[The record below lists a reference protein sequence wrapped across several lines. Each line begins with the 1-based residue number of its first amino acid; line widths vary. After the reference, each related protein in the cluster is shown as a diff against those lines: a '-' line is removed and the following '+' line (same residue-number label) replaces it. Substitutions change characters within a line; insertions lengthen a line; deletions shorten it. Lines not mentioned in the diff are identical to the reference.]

1 MPVANPVADAVS
13 SLLKPLGFR
22 RKSSSWYLENDET
35 VLIVNV
41 QRSQFGP
48 QYYLNFSVV
57 IRAISTVPQPKEYHG
72 DIRFRLEETL
82 PAHSHELCKK
92 LLNLE
97 YPLSDD
103 ERSLRLVELIKRHG
117 LRLLLTCNSEAGLK
131 EALESKSLP
140 DWTFSSAAR
149 AHLVERVTRAS
160 I

>member
-72 DIRFRLEETL
+72 DTASGSKRLC
-82 PAHSHELCKK
+82 P
-92 LLNLE
+92 
-97 YPLSDD
+97 P
-103 ERSLRLVELIKRHG
+103 
-117 LRLLLTCNSEAGLK
+117 
-131 EALESKSLP
+131 
-140 DWTFSSAAR
+140 
-149 AHLVERVTRAS
+149 TRANCARS
-160 I
+160 C